1 LDRNRQQ
8 PTQILRDYD
17 VEQEKFSAPCVL
29 DNSLIS
35 ATTISPTISVAN
47 EEATQTIVR
56 VRRRPTWMKDCKV
69 TGIEDP
75 ITHFS
80 LSSDCD
86 PTSFDSVVKE
96 ERWRKAMDYEI
107 DAVERNDT
115 WELSDLPNG

>member
-1 LDRNRQQ
+1 
-8 PTQILRDYD
+8 
-17 VEQEKFSAPCVL
+17 
-29 DNSLIS
+29 
-35 ATTISPTISVAN
+35 
-47 EEATQTIVR
+47 
-56 VRRRPTWMKDCKV
+56 MKDCKV

-107 DAVERNDT
+107 DAIERNDT
-115 WELSDLPNG
+115 WELSDLPNGQKTIEVKWVFKTKLKKMVKWTSTRHI